1 MGAAMDDNSLLLKAL
16 RQANQTQRRDV
27 DGIHAHLDALADA
40 IHGHVESIR
49 PPIGWVS
56 AIALAAALNIAL
68 PYAADRWPVM
78 SEFRARLEA
87 VEDIGI
93 DALFI
98 RSLPDSAY
106 RAPLSGK
113 LIITSPYGERIHPM
127 SGERSFHEGVDYACH
142 AGDSVMAAR
151 AGTVLRTG
159 YQSQGAGN
167 YVVIRHA
174 DGAETKY
181 MHLDRITIKQGA
193 EVAAWQPIGECG
205 ATGSATG
212 PHLHIEIVNVQ
223 GEQVNP
229 APLIRERD
237 YTTVGDLLTP
247 EQLGA
252 LTLNIAA
259 TEGDYPVIS
268 WRGYLG
274 RYQMGGEMLT
284 TLGYLKPSAFNQLD
298 ALSQV
303 GVCVI
308 NGTAYRSKP
317 ANYEQCAH
325 RRFLLNPA
333 NWTLAG
339 GASTF
344 LASKA
349 TQDQAFLSMLEGHL
363 INAKRAK
370 TIQEDTPAPT
380 VGGFLKAAQ
389 FGVKKAIRWYRLG
402 VDSHDGNGVLTS
414 TYARQGEEAV
424 REAQPEDARFAPL
437 ASDSSTAFS
446 GVRPLD
452 QVDWLSFGNRLLN
465 ALGGN
470 SND

>member
-1 MGAAMDDNSLLLKAL
+1 MDDNSLLLKAL
-16 RQANQTQRRDV
+16 RQANQAQRNDV
-27 DGIHAHLDALADA
+27 DGIHAHLDALADS

-68 PYAADRWPVM
+68 PYAADRWPVV
-78 SEFRARLEA
+78 SEFRSRLEA
-87 VEDIGI
+87 VEDVGI

-106 RAPLSGK
+106 RAPLAGK
-113 LIITSPYGERIHPM
+113 LIVTSPYGERIHPM

-142 AGDSVMAAR
+142 TGDSVMAAR
-151 AGTVLRTG
+151 AGVVDRTG
-159 YQSQGAGN
+159 YQANGAGN
-167 YVVIRHA
+167 YVVIRHR
-174 DGAETKY
+174 DGAESKY
-181 MHLDRITIKQGA
+181 MHLDRVTISQGA
-193 EVAAWQPIGECG
+193 EVAAWQPIGDCG
-205 ATGSATG
+205 VTGDATG
-212 PHLHIEIVNVQ
+212 PHLHVELINAQ
-223 GEQVNP
+223 GEHVDP

-237 YTTVGDLLTP
+237 YTTVYNRLTP

-259 TEGDYPVIS
+259 TEGDYPTIS

-274 RYQMGGEMLT
+274 RYQFGGEMLT
-284 TLGYLKPSAFNQLD
+284 RLGHIKPSAFHQLD
-298 ALSQV
+298 PLSKV

-308 NGTAYRSKP
+308 QGTAYQNKP
-317 ANYEQCAH
+317 ANFEQCAH

-339 GASTF
+339 GANTF
-344 LASKA
+344 LASKT
-349 TQDQAFLSMLEGHL
+349 TQDQAFLDMLENHL
-363 INAKRAK
+363 ADAKRA
-370 TIQEDTPAPT
+370 QALNADTPAYK

-389 FGVKKAIRWYRLG
+389 FGVRKAIRWYRLG
-402 VDSHDGNGVLTS
+402 VDSHDGNGKRTS

-424 REAQPEDARFAPL
+424 REARPNDARFAPL
-437 ASDSSTAFS
+437 ASDSDTTFS

-452 QVDWLSFGNRLLN
+452 EVDWLSLGNRLLEA

-470 SND
+470 GDD